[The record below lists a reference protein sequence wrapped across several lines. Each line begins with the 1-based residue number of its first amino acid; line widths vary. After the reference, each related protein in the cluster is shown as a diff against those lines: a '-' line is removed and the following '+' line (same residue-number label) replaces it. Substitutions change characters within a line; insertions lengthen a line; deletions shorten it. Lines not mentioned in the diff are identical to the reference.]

1 MSLESRL
8 LTSLIPQRHAPAWRI
23 AYSGGLDSCVL
34 LHLLVRLARQQALP
48 PISAIHVHHGLQ
60 SGADAWAEHCRET
73 CGALGVPLEV
83 VRVRVA
89 DSASLEN
96 AARQARY
103 AAFEARLGE
112 DEVLLTAQHRDD
124 QAETLLFRLL
134 RGAGLRGLVAMPP
147 SRALGR
153 GLLVRPLLDAGRAE
167 LEAWARA
174 EGLSWVEDPSNA
186 SLDHARN
193 YLRHQVFPVL
203 ERRWPAAASSM
214 ARAAGHL
221 AEAQGLLDELAA
233 LDLASAAAPPPFAW
247 LGLPSLAMGPL
258 QAISEARQRNALRHW
273 LRPHVRLPDADHW
286 AGWCDLRDA
295 AGDAAPVWRLDQA
308 ELRRTADRLWLLRG
322 AWLQMPPE
330 PDMTSLLGD
339 IDLAGNGRVRISGAA
354 GDGLRLGYRQ
364 GGEWLQLAG
373 RGRRDLKRV
382 LNEQG
387 VPGFVRP
394 RLPLLL
400 REREVVAVANLG
412 DLTGSGIRLD
422 WRPPTGD
429 GRLS

>member
-8 LTSLIPQRHAPAWRI
+8 LTALIPQRHAPAWWI

-34 LHLLVRLARQQALP
+34 LHLLVRLARQQSLP

-60 SGADAWAEHCRET
+60 SGADAWAEHCHET
-73 CGALGVPLEV
+73 CRALGVPLEV

-96 AARQARY
+96 AARKARY
-103 AAFEARLGE
+103 AAFEGRLGE
-112 DEVLLTAQHRDD
+112 GEVLLTAQHRDD
-124 QAETLLFRLL
+124 QAETMLFRLL
-134 RGAGLRGLVAMPP
+134 RGAGLKGLAAMPP
-147 SRALGR
+147 ARALRRGR
-153 GLLVRPLLDAGRAE
+153 LVRPLLDVSRAE

-174 EGLSWVEDPSNA
+174 EGLSWIEDPSNA
-186 SLDHARN
+186 SLDHSRN

-203 ERRWPAAASSM
+203 EQRWPAATASM

-221 AEAQGLLDELAA
+221 AEAQELLDELAE
-233 LDLASAAAPPPFAW
+233 LDLASAAATPPFAW
-247 LGLPSLAMGPL
+247 LGLPNLGMAPL
-258 QAISEARQRNALRHW
+258 RAISDARQRNALRHW
-273 LRPHVRLPDADHW
+273 LRSHVQLPDADHW

-295 AGDAAPVWRLDQA
+295 VVDAAPVWRLDRA
-308 ELRRTADRLWLLRG
+308 ELRRAGDRLWLLRG
-322 AWLQMPPE
+322 AWLQAPPP
-330 PDMTSLLGD
+330 PDVTSPHGEIKLV
-339 IDLAGNGRVRISGAA
+339 GNGRVRIGDEV
-354 GDGLRLGYRQ
+354 GDGVRLGYRQ

-382 LNEQG
+382 LNEWG
-387 VPGFVRP
+387 IPGFVRP

-400 REREVVAVANLG
+400 RDDEVVAVANLG
-412 DLTGSGIRLD
+412 DLTGSGIVLD
-422 WRPPTGD
+422 WHPPTGD